1 MTDGQFEPTYKVFII
16 TVHPL
21 TLQVI
26 NETEMILVQGQTSA
40 LMTNAVFTVVTNGN
54 RSAIMYNVT
63 IPPMFGQLF
72 VDNSPVSYFSQESVE
87 NGKMLTNYLLENA
100 FQCVAVC
107 VDYYYFIIY
116 FQTYRIKMLQKCYC

>member
-1 MTDGQFEPTYKVFII
+1 MQFVHDGGLTSGAFYIHVTDGQFEPTYKVFII

-72 VDNSPVSYFSQESVE
+72 VDNSPVSCFSQESVE

-100 FQCVAVC
+100 
-107 VDYYYFIIY
+107 
-116 FQTYRIKMLQKCYC
+116 